1 MRHTELLFS
10 LYPRARK
17 KGKSMIY
24 VRFRG
29 PDGEWLP
36 GRSSGQ
42 TSRDAAKRWAM
53 KEIMDGNVVV
63 RENVKFSEYA
73 DGFFDWEGTYVKR
86 ARTGQRK
93 SSRKLGL
100 TNMGHTHAD
109 KMNAFLKNHLI
120 PYFGDKRLSSFT
132 SEDIEQWIDYMLE
145 TPRCDLPAYKD
156 KGAKY
161 SGDDRPKDERPLSPR
176 SINHMLI
183 CLRHVFGQAKR
194 EGLVA
199 SNPCLE
205 VGFTI
210 EDGPERG
217 VLTPDET
224 LKLIEGPENWP
235 NPRDYLIA
243 KVSALTGMRQMEVV
257 ALRRRHIIKDTKV
270 EESWEM
276 GYGLKEPKSRAGKRP
291 LPIAPLLREELLEFM
306 KSSPFKRED
315 DFIFY
320 SGDRSKPYTNNRG
333 ILDSF
338 YDALEAIEI
347 SEAERKKRRLV
358 FHSLRHYA
366 NTYMRLAGIPDFLI
380 QAYIGHS
387 STAMTDH
394 YTHIRDEDFQPIIDA
409 QERLLANRKAV

>member
-1 MRHTELLFS
+1 VRHTELPFS

-17 KGKSMIY
+17 KGKPMIY

-53 KEIMDGNVVV
+53 KEIMDSNVVV

-86 ARTGQRK
+86 ARTRQRK

-120 PYFGDKRLSSFT
+120 PYFGDKRLSNFT

-145 TPRCDLPAYKD
+145 TPRCELPACKKPD
-156 KGAKY
+156 KKP
-161 SGDDRPKDERPLSPR
+161 SKDERPLSPR

-194 EGLVA
+194 DGLVA
-199 SNPCLE
+199 SNPCTD

-210 EDGPERG
+210 EDSAERG
-217 VLTPDET
+217 VLTPEET
-224 LKLIEGPENWP
+224 LKLIESPANWP
-235 NPRDYLIA
+235 NSRDYLIA

-276 GYGLKEPKSRAGKRP
+276 KYGLKEPKSRAGKRP
-291 LPIAPLLREELLEFM
+291 LPIAPSLRSELLEFM
-306 KSSPFKRED
+306 KESPFKRED
-315 DFIFY
+315 DFVFY
-320 SGDRSKPYTNNRG
+320 SADRSKPYTNNRG

-347 SEAERKKRRLV
+347 SETEREERHLV

-409 QERLLANRKAV
+409 QERLLANRKAG